1 MAGPRSILLIWSLVG
16 LLCAVLLIGTAR
28 PLAVAWRCW
37 LDWRGGEHAPAE
49 LALKLEAPSLVLRI
63 EGGSRAGQACTAD
76 TSAAH
81 HAALETGTRLDVVY
95 RHDRPGDCE
104 LEATLAN
111 SVDLMTALT
120 AVVVALVLS
129 FFLVGLVL
137 QRNLR
142 RRALPTTQLPLD
154 SSRLTCPSCGGPVEE
169 GTLVPMGGVHWRR
182 IGDPIG
188 LPSALGGLPGTVG
201 WRRRPCL
208 HAVRCSSCRLVT
220 FRYASEDAAAR
231 RAPEGGQ
238 AARVGS
244 RP

>member
-1 MAGPRSILLIWSLVG
+1 MDGRRSILLVWSVVG
-16 LLCAVLLIGTAR
+16 LLCAVLVIGTAR

-49 LALKLEAPSLVLRI
+49 LVEKLEAPSLVLRI
-63 EGGSRAGQACTAD
+63 EGGSRSGQACTAD

-120 AVVVALVLS
+120 AVVVALSLFLV
-129 FFLVGLVL
+129 LVGLVL
-137 QRNLR
+137 QRSLR
-142 RRALPTTQLPLD
+142 RRALPTTQLPHD
-154 SSRLTCPSCGGPVEE
+154 ASHLTCPGCGGPVEE
-169 GTLVPMGGVHWRR
+169 GALVPMGGIHWRR

-188 LPSALGGLPGTVG
+188 LPSTLGGLPGTVG
-201 WRRRPCL
+201 WRGRPCL

-220 FRYASEDAAAR
+220 FRHASEEAVAQAVPGGGWAAR
-231 RAPEGGQ
+231 AGTRT
-238 AARVGS
+238 
-244 RP
+244 